1 MGQDGG
7 YSVHEEDLD
16 FPAEIV
22 EAFVPFIPISILSK
36 NTRIPPRHINTTG
49 NNGSFLEVRKGS
61 GDRKTYDRTKLASYI
76 LTHLI
81 NSPVPIRKVHSLA
94 KKTNFVG
101 LPLIDRAISEVSRNK
116 LLQSGRVLDFG
127 GERFERI
134 PDGGSGDGA
143 INGEFSD
150 IDSGDLST
158 MYNGDT
164 PAGEID
170 SCDGLR
176 RLKSVFKKVFSELG
190 EERIGQMEMAKAV
203 FSTFEKGGILVAE
216 AGTGTGKSL
225 AYLVP
230 AILYCLVSGKRVLIS
245 TFTKNLQNQLFN
257 KDIPIT
263 KRVIGVG
270 VEVARLMG
278 RENYICPERVVRN
291 LRRIEEPS
299 IALNIALS
307 VIMSDEGLIYS
318 LNEGNIPKDIK
329 ITAPARCLMGRCYY
343 AERCPL
349 MIARERAMEASILL
363 VNHSL
368 IMTDYKSGGAMLGE
382 YSAIVFDEA
391 HNLEKAVIEIL
402 SIALNRELLRDILEP
417 LDFVKSDDERWK
429 FIRAALPSSARNLGS
444 EISRSVNGLYRTFDE
459 LFKRITILLNPDG
472 SYAGTRVR
480 YLSGLETFADI
491 RSNIISYLFEINRL
505 RSLLNVLCEVE
516 FPSELEQLKSD
527 ISFVNDGLEELT
539 ATIEFLTGD
548 GDDEYVFWLEWD
560 SRGNL
565 SEIASS
571 PIFVN
576 REFNDFLESKCE
588 SVIFTSATLS
598 QGGSFTFFEKK
609 LGLDRSGFRG
619 NEISIPSPFPFE
631 RNCRIFVA
639 TDCMDPNEDKF
650 TDQVAYEVEEIAL
663 RTTRRMLV
671 LFTSYRLCNTT
682 IEKLSSSIVA
692 DRLIVQGMGES
703 RETITERFRMSEAG
717 ILMGVASF
725 WEGVD
730 LPGEE
735 LEVLVITKLPFP
747 VPTEPIIQARAER
760 IEALGE
766 NPFELLLLPEAA
778 LRLKQGVGRLI
789 RRKDDRGVVV
799 ILDSRLFFKRYGKII
814 VDELPVSSVEFL
826 SYRDIPW
833 KVSEWFSV

>member
-7 YSVHEEDLD
+7 YSGYEEDLD
-16 FPAEIV
+16 FPAEVV
-22 EAFVPFIPISILSK
+22 EVFVPFIPISILHKYTIISS
-36 NTRIPPRHINTTG
+36 RYISTTG
-49 NNGSFLEVRKGS
+49 ENGSLLEVGKGS
-61 GDRKTYDRTKLASYI
+61 GDRKIYDRKKLASYI

-81 NSPVPIRKVHSLA
+81 NSLIPIRTVHTLA
-94 KKTNFVG
+94 KKSRFVG
-101 LPLIDRAISEVSRNK
+101 LPLIDRAVSEVSRNK
-116 LLQSGRVLDFG
+116 LLQSGGVLDF
-127 GERFERI
+127 ESEWFDRM
-134 PDGGSGDGA
+134 PDGSNGDGA
-143 INGEFSD
+143 INGEFPD
-150 IDSGDLST
+150 NDSGDLST
-158 MYNGDT
+158 MDSGGT
-164 PAGEID
+164 LTGEID
-170 SCDGLR
+170 SSYGLG
-176 RLKSVFKKVFSELG
+176 RLKSIFKKVFSELG

-203 FSTFEKGGILVAE
+203 FSTFRDSGFLVAE

-230 AILYCLVSGKRVLIS
+230 AILHSLANEKRILIS
-245 TFTKNLQNQLFN
+245 TFTKNLQNQLFGR
-257 KDIPIT
+257 DIPIT
-263 KRVIGVG
+263 ERVMGVN
-270 VEVARLMG
+270 VKVARLMG
-278 RENYICPERVVRN
+278 RENYICPDRVMRN

-299 IALNIALS
+299 VALNLALA

-318 LNEGNIPKDIK
+318 LNEENISLDKK
-329 ITAPARCLMGRCYY
+329 ITAPARCFMGRCFY

-349 MIARERAMEASILL
+349 MIARERALKADIVL

-368 IMTDYKSGGAMLGE
+368 VMTDYRSGGAMLGD

-391 HNLEKAVIEIL
+391 HNLEKAVIETL

-417 LDFVKSDDERWK
+417 LDFVRPDDERWK
-429 FIRAALPSSARNLGS
+429 FIKTALPSNAKNLGS
-444 EISRSVNGLYRTFDE
+444 EISLGVKSLYKAFDE
-459 LFKRITILLNPDG
+459 LFEKISELLNPDG

-480 YLSGLETFADI
+480 YLDGSETFADVKAD
-491 RSNIISYLFEINRL
+491 IIGYLFEINRL
-505 RSLLNVLCEVE
+505 KNLLNVLCEVE
-516 FPSELEQLKSD
+516 FPPDLEQLKSEVL
-527 ISFVNDGLEELT
+527 FVNDGLEELS
-539 ATIEFLTGD
+539 ATMEFLTGN

-560 SRGNL
+560 SRGKL

-576 REFNDFLESKCE
+576 REFADFIESKCE

-598 QGGSFTFFEKK
+598 QGGSFSYFEKK
-609 LGLDRSGFRG
+609 LGLDRSGFKG
-619 NEISIPSPFPFE
+619 NRISLPSPFPFE
-631 RNCRIFVA
+631 KNCGIFIA
-639 TDCMDPNEDKF
+639 TDCIDPNEDSF

-663 RTTRRMLV
+663 RVTRRMLV
-671 LFTSYRLCNTT
+671 LFTSYRLCNAT
-682 IEKLSSSIVA
+682 IEKLSSSEVA

-747 VPTEPIIQARAER
+747 VPTEPIIQARSER
-760 IEALGE
+760 LEARGE
-766 NPFELLLLPEAA
+766 NPFELLHLPEAA

-799 ILDSRLFFKRYGKII
+799 ILDSRLFFKRYGKTII
-814 VDELPVSSVEFL
+814 DELPVSNVEFL
-826 SYRDIPW
+826 SYRDIPS
-833 KVSEWFSV
+833 KVGEWFTD